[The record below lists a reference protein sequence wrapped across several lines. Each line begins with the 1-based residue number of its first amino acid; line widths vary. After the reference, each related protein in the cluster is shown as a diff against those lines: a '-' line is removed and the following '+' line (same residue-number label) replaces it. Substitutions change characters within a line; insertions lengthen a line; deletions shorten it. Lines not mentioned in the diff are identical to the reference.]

1 MTTWAPV
8 VLTLMMI
15 LLINR
20 SKCVV
25 LHPHSA
31 LLPRHPLFR
40 IRSVIHITIF
50 TLLFSCQPI
59 FSWGIT
65 NQPNSS
71 SGMANLVFWILTC
84 FQCPFPCPT
93 YSGAISLVC
102 LFQCVSVFSFQ
113 MNCIHLHVFVT
124 STVWQVVLSFP
135 FPLPPIQVRISNNHH
150 WLVWCPDSRPDQTR
164 PGINN
169 WQGQY
174 FA

>member
-15 LLINR
+15 LPINR

-25 LHPHSA
+25 LRPHSA

-84 FQCPFPCPT
+84 FQCPFPCRT

-102 LFQCVSVFSFQ
+102 LLQLSFQSPNELHPFACFCHVNSLASCSVVSFSFAPHSGE
-113 MNCIHLHVFVT
+113 N
-124 STVWQVVLSFP
+124 
-135 FPLPPIQVRISNNHH
+135 IQ
-150 WLVWCPDSRPDQTR
+150 
-164 PGINN
+164 
-169 WQGQY
+169 
-174 FA
+174 